1 MANNKKNTNTNT
13 WSKATNTKA
22 VNAQKANQVKNE
34 SAHNKEIVDK
44 YKEAINSTNKNSKQP
59 TKKVVEP
66 KTSTVVANSN
76 TKKPLSKSEE
86 KLINKI
92 NEKELIKQ
100 KIAEDKKLKKQN
112 KAEAKRIYQEQIQQ
126 EKNRILLEKQ
136 EKELKQIQEAEAK
149 AKKMEA
155 ERIAAAKKLALEEKA
170 AKQAEKAQAK
180 KMEAE
185 RIALEKKTAAEK
197 AKAEKQAEAERIA
210 AAKKL
215 ALEEKER
222 EKLIEAQ
229 KLIEEKKAAENA
241 KKIEA
246 EKIQKELKTKAEFEA
261 KQKQTENKKIAK
273 EERTNMGQTQTE
285 KTPKVGKNTKTSEAR
300 EIQVFEPTAESEAK
314 REFIEIDPKTNFD
327 KGVKGLKQKNKYQK
341 QLTSKYSKDILS
353 EGTIV
358 TTTNCK
364 PNTLEHI
371 IELKDV
377 RKSYITGD
385 LETPILKGIDVKL
398 DKGDFIVILGP
409 SGSGKTTFLNVISGL
424 DKATEGDVFILG
436 SNLSLLKDSH
446 LTKFRRR
453 NVGFIFQQYNLLT
466 NLTSKENAEVGQ
478 NLANKNKQGMSIEEI
493 FETIGMKEQMNK
505 YPHQMSGGQQQRVS
519 IARALAKN
527 PEILFADEPTGALD
541 EEMGR
546 KVLEILVKVNRE
558 QKTTVVVV
566 THNPNIAK
574 IANTVIHI
582 KNGLIDSL
590 EKNSKPADPKTIE
603 WS

>member
-1 MANNKKNTNTNT
+1 MANDKRNANANT
-13 WSKATNTKA
+13 WSKAENTKT
-22 VNAQKANQVKNE
+22 VNAQKATQVKTE
-34 SAHNKEIVDK
+34 ATYNKEIVDK
-44 YKEAINSTNKNSKQP
+44 YKQAIHSTNKPLKQKA
-59 TKKVVEP
+59 TAKKAVEP
-66 KTSTVVANSN
+66 KIEQVKNQN
-76 TKKPLSKSEE
+76 IKKTPKNESSLSEKEQ
-86 KLINKI
+86 KLIERVK
-92 NEKELIKQ
+92 EKELIKQ
-100 KIAEDKKLKKQN
+100 KLAEEKKHKKENKKQ
-112 KAEAKRIYQEQIQQ
+112 AKLIYKEQIQQ
-126 EKNRILLEKQ
+126 EKERILSEKKA
-136 EKELKQIQEAEAK
+136 KELKMRQEAESKRIAAEKEKAQKIAQAQKLINEKKNATEKAEKEKQARELKMRQEAEAK
-149 AKKMEA
+149 
-155 ERIAAAKKLALEEKA
+155 KLLEEKV
-170 AKQAEKAQAK
+170 
-180 KMEAE
+180 
-185 RIALEKKTAAEK
+185 
-197 AKAEKQAEAERIA
+197 
-210 AAKKL
+210 
-215 ALEEKER
+215 ER
-222 EKLIEAQ
+222 EKNKESVKEQ
-229 KLIEEKKAAENA
+229 KKPIKTEVVKD
-241 KKIEA
+241 
-246 EKIQKELKTKAEFEA
+246 KE
-261 KQKQTENKKIAK
+261 I
-273 EERTNMGQTQTE
+273 
-285 KTPKVGKNTKTSEAR
+285 KVF
-300 EIQVFEPTAESEAK
+300 QPTTESEAK
-314 REFIEIDPKTNFD
+314 REFIELEPKTNFD

-341 QLTSKYSKDILS
+341 QLTNKYSKGILS

-358 TTTNCK
+358 TTTNCR

-377 RKSYITGD
+377 KKSYITGD